1 MPEPTKC
8 SGIHQSLDVHR
19 HFFTQIAFH
28 AIVTFD
34 DFSNLDDFVF
44 TDILHANGSVD
55 SGLFQNRLSG
65 NTANPLHIRQ
75 TDIDPFVFWQIHAR
89 NTRHNYPLIPS
100 LDCTVSWL
108 EGPSQHRSDVAMTS
122 LLQARHTPAK
132 ATHIPVN
139 PVAACD
145 AD

>member
-1 MPEPTKC
+1 
-8 SGIHQSLDVHR
+8 
-19 HFFTQIAFH
+19 
-28 AIVTFD
+28 
-34 DFSNLDDFVF
+34 
-44 TDILHANGSVD
+44 
-55 SGLFQNRLSG
+55 
-65 NTANPLHIRQ
+65 
-75 TDIDPFVFWQIHAR
+75 
-89 NTRHNYPLIPS
+89 
-100 LDCTVSWL
+100 VSWL